1 MLVLLEKLSR
11 ESGKTVVIVTH
22 NRDIARMSD
31 RTILMKNGRIVEQTD
46 NEAVVSAA
54 DIEW

>member
-1 MLVLLEKLSR
+1 MLVLLESLSR
-11 ESGKTVVIVTH
+11 DSGKTVVIVTH
-22 NRDIARMSD
+22 NRDISRMSD
-31 RTILMKNGRIVEQTD
+31 RTISMKNGVIVEETA